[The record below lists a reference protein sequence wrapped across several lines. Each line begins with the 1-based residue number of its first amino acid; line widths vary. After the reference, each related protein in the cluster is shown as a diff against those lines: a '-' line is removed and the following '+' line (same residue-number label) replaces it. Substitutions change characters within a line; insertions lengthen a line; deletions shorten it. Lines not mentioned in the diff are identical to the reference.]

1 MHSRLTSD
9 RRSLF
14 LLILLV
20 FVCSPVFDSHAQSG
34 EPGRTHWGILRV
46 QGLGS
51 LAVGDDHVE
60 AWNDCGGGIFSF
72 LDFSASIDVN
82 NTVGVLGSFEY
93 VLARRYGIELSF
105 LYWWELVELKFEV
118 SGFDVTGAPNFILP
132 TLGGN
137 YHFLTGG
144 KTDVYAGLVI
154 GTGLSASGKPAADIE
169 VSMDVALGLNLGLD
183 YYINDTW
190 SFGGTLKYMDFG
202 NVDFSVLPPGVD
214 GFICNNGLFGIGN
227 MSMVTVTFG
236 AGYKF

>member
-1 MHSRLTSD
+1 MFPRFNTCRWPLV
-9 RRSLF
+9 
-14 LLILLV
+14 LLLLLV
-20 FVCSPVFDSHAQSG
+20 FVCWPAFDSHAQTS
-34 EPGRTHWGILRV
+34 ETGRSHWGILKV

-51 LAVGDDHVE
+51 VTTGDNHAE
-60 AWNDCGGGIFSF
+60 AWNDCGASIFSF

-93 VLARRYGIELSF
+93 VLARRFGIELSF
-105 LYWWELVELKFEV
+105 VYWWELVELKFEV
-118 SGFDVTGAPNFILP
+118 AGIDVAGAPNFILP

-144 KTDVYAGLVI
+144 KTDVYAGFIV

-183 YYINDTW
+183 YYINDHW
-190 SFGGTLKYMDFG
+190 SFGGTLKYLDFG
-202 NVDFSVLPPGVD
+202 NVDFSVLPPGVE
-214 GFICNNGLFGIGN
+214 GFICNNGAFGIGN
-227 MSMVTVTFG
+227 LSLVTITFG